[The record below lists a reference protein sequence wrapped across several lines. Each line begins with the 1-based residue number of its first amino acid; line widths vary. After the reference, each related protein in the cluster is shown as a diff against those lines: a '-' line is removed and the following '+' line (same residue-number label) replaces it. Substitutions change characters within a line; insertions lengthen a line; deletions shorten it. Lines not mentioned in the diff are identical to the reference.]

1 MNPRKAISLSSL
13 TLNHRD
19 EIGMMLAAIRGNAES
34 PLWTAEMRAAIRG
47 GKVLGITRVDAA
59 TLEESTD

>member
-13 TLNHRD
+13 TLSHRD
-19 EIGMMLAAIRGNAES
+19 EIDMMLAAIRGNAES

-47 GKVLGITRVDAA
+47 GKVMSISIVDAS
-59 TLEESTD
+59 LEETH